1 MITRIKCISLS
12 RLDVSLTPRL
22 IPGLDCT
29 LFIANYNVISVR
41 TCFPYHNH
49 RWTSSA
55 GLNSAYY
62 DLRGA
67 TIIKTLQFRFQIMN
81 LTGWDRGRKSTQ
93 REFAAESY
101 TDMEEWVRALQE
113 VS

>member
-1 MITRIKCISLS
+1 M
-12 RLDVSLTPRL
+12 
-22 IPGLDCT
+22 
-29 LFIANYNVISVR
+29 SVR
-41 TCFPYHNH
+41 TYLPYNNH

-67 TIIKTLQFRFQIMN
+67 TIMKTLQYRFQIMN

-101 TDMEEWVRALQE
+101 TDMDEWVRALQE